1 MALSALLIFLLNTL
15 SGIVAFLTSYYAYRF
30 GRIAES
36 PLLRAITLGFMLL
49 GAGLFLEAATSITL
63 GRTLV
68 DATEFRTLA
77 AIMTFSYLSIQMT
90 AYLVFAI
97 GYGYLAF
104 GKPSRGVAVSAAVI
118 VGVKAFA
125 LEGLHRYAV
134 VSYFVALLFLAFIVF
149 QGVLIHSRS
158 RNRFSLWVLTAF
170 SLVLG
175 AHLFLLGA
183 VVVLSSGLFL
193 VGAVVQFT
201 GFVSLLVFL
210 LRSGRIGAG

>member
-1 MALSALLIFLLNTL
+1 
-15 SGIVAFLTSYYAYRF
+15 
-30 GRIAES
+30 
-36 PLLRAITLGFMLL
+36 
-49 GAGLFLEAATSITL
+49 
-63 GRTLV
+63 
-68 DATEFRTLA
+68 LA
-77 AIMTFSYLSIQMT
+77 
-90 AYLVFAI
+90 
-97 GYGYLAF
+97 
-104 GKPSRGVAVSAAVI
+104 
-118 VGVKAFA
+118 
-125 LEGLHRYAV
+125 GLHRYAV